1 MSIAMFKPNLPANSS
16 LSWLG
21 IMARYLVWTSLLNL
35 FWEVLQLPLY
45 TIWTNSS
52 GRDIAFAVVHC
63 TVGDVMIT
71 TINLVAAVLLAGKK
85 EWPDR
90 RYRAVALATIFFG
103 LTYTIYSEW
112 NNTVVTRSWAYA
124 AAMPQIWGIGLSPLA
139 QWIVIPGFV
148 FWRLYRPKENL
159 NARR

>member
-1 MSIAMFKPNLPANSS
+1 
-16 LSWLG
+16 
-21 IMARYLVWTSLLNL
+21 
-35 FWEVLQLPLY
+35 
-45 TIWTNSS
+45 
-52 GRDIAFAVVHC
+52 
-63 TVGDVMIT
+63 MIT
-71 TINLVAAVLLAGKK
+71 TISRVAAVLLAGKK

-90 RYRAVALATIFFG
+90 RYRAVALTTIFFG

-148 FWRLYRPKENL
+148 FWRLYRPKEI
-159 NARR
+159 